1 MRCFIPFIW
10 IFSPSFGQFPPRYEA
25 LRPRARQGS
34 SIPIMTHREP
44 IMTGFCQTT
53 ITTVIV
59 IQLCINRI
67 CMLTML
73 RLIWCEMMDKA
84 ARSGPIPN
92 SDMGNWYSLMQNIF
106 RLKEWS
112 CGWQEGG
119 LTEVVEKWSSK
130 TCKYL
135 SHNSYLALSTPP
147 PSKINP
153 SN

>member
-44 IMTGFCQTT
+44 IMIGFCQTS

-67 CMLTML
+67 CMLRL
-73 RLIWCEMMDKA
+73 LWLIWCVMMDKA
-84 ARSGPIPN
+84 TRSGPIPN
-92 SDMGNWYSLMQNIF
+92 SDMGDWYCLLQNIS

-112 CGWQEGG
+112 WGWQWGYQDEE
-119 LTEVVEKWSSK
+119 EVVLPIFSSS
-130 TCKYL
+130 C
-135 SHNSYLALSTPP
+135 NR
-147 PSKINP
+147 PSSRGPNP
-153 SN
+153 KHYII